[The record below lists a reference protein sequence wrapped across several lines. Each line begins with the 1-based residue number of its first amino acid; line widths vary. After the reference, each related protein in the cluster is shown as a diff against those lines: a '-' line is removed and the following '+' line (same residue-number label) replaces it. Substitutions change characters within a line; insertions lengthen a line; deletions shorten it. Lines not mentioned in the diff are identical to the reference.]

1 MSIKAIFG
9 LGNPGDR
16 YVNTRHNI
24 GFKLINALKSSAC
37 EVLSKK
43 VKLNS
48 QIFSCR
54 VNNKSI
60 LLVKPQTYMNLSGE
74 AVQAVMNFYK
84 LSLDEICIIA
94 DDIDIEFSTVRVR
107 KKGGAGTHNGLKSI
121 IKLAASNEFMR
132 IRLGIGS
139 PPLNMQL
146 SDFVLQNFSEK
157 EQELLDNVLPK
168 VSHIL
173 LENLEHTQ
181 DIVLNKLN
189 SLDI

>member
-24 GFKLINALKSSAC
+24 GFKFINALKSSAC
-37 EVLSKK
+37 EVLAKK

-54 VNNKSI
+54 VNDNSI

-94 DDIDIEFSTVRVR
+94 DDIDIEFSNIRVR

-121 IKLAASNEFMR
+121 IKLIGSNDFLR

-139 PPLNMQL
+139 PPVNMQL
-146 SDFVLQNFSEK
+146 SDYVLQDFSEN
-157 EQELLDNVLPK
+157 EQQVLDKVLVK
-168 VSHIL
+168 ASHIL
-173 LENLEHTQ
+173 LENLEQPQ

-189 SLDI
+189 SLIV